1 MLVFA
6 GDCGHQRDIA
16 ANNINTIII
25 IINYVTKLFVFET
38 MIIKHL
44 YTLFCNFLL
53 LILLLN
59 FSQSIG
65 RSTKQTGFPL
75 RFSC

>member
-6 GDCGHQRDIA
+6 GDCVFKCVIY
-16 ANNINTIII
+16 NNTIII